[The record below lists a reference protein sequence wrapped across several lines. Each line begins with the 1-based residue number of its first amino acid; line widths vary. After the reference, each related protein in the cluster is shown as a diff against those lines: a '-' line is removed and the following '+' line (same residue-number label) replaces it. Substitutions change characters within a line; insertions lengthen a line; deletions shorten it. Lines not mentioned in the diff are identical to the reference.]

1 MDGIVEAKK
10 AAPTRDEP
18 KRLQFFLDWTQN
30 WTQLRNLLRSPP
42 LLSRC
47 YLNRPGRNRTCNPR
61 FWRPVL
67 YQLSYGPKNW
77 TGRRVGDHHASR
89 PRTLLVRS
97 HALHLA
103 AATRLAVYPS
113 RCQGG

>member
-77 TGRRVGDHHASR
+77 TGRRRDGQTGRCAEPWFPSPYSASSDL
-89 PRTLLVRS
+89 T
-97 HALHLA
+97 
-103 AATRLAVYPS
+103 
-113 RCQGG
+113 